1 MTNLIK
7 HSYNGAIV
15 SQEPDGYVSLTD
27 MAKASG
33 KQVNHYLRLDATK
46 AYLKALSLETGTS
59 TSTLLFTVRGKG
71 KKQGTWA
78 HPIVALNFSQWC
90 KSSQNK
96 KITKTGELSIRD
108 SLASQLRGQKEVPC
122 KTGFVDVL
130 TNQELVEVKGIKDW
144 KEAIGQVLVYA
155 CEFPNNKP
163 RIHLFGEAST
173 EYKHMIMSFCSQLNV
188 AVSFED

>member
-1 MTNLIK
+1 MNNIIR
-7 HSYNGAIV
+7 HSYNGAII
-15 SQEPDGYVSLTD
+15 SQESDGYVCLTD

-33 KQVNHYLRLDATK
+33 KQVNDYLRLDSTK
-46 AYLKALSLETGTS
+46 AYLEALSLETGVS
-59 TSTLLFTVRGKG
+59 TSTLIFTVRGKG

-78 HPIVALNFSQWC
+78 HPIAALNFSQWC

-96 KITKTGELSIRD
+96 KITKTGELIVRD
-108 SLASQLRGQKEVPC
+108 ALAAQLKGQTEVPC

-130 TNQELVEVKGIKDW
+130 TKQELIEVKAIKDW
-144 KEAIGQVLVYA
+144 KGAIGQALVYA
-155 CEFPNNKP
+155 CEFPSKKP

-173 EYKHMIMSFCSQLNV
+173 EYKQMIVSFCSQLNV